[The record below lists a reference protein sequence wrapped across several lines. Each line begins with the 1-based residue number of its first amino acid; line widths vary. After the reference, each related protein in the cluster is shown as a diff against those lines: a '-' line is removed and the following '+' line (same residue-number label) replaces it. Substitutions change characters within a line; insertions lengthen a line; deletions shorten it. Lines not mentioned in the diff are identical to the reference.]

1 MTADPIDPTSIRIFD
16 TTLRDG
22 EQSPGASLTSREKL
36 TLAHEIAAL
45 GADIIE
51 AGFPAASDDDAGA
64 VERIAREVG
73 TADGPIICGLARTH
87 RHDID
92 RAYDSVRHAQK
103 PRIHTFLATSDL
115 HLEHKLRMSRAEVV
129 DRTAE
134 MVAYA
139 AARVPDVEFS
149 PEDAGRSD
157 REFLVEVLNVAI
169 EAGATTLNIPD
180 TVGYLMPNEYGDL
193 FRYLIEHVRGAR
205 GVIFSAHCHDDLGVA
220 TANTLAA
227 LEAGARQAEVTI
239 NGIGER
245 AGNTSLE
252 EVVMA
257 LRTRPQLTGLRT
269 AIDCQ
274 RLTRVSALVSHHT
287 GMVVPPNKAIVG
299 RNAFAH
305 EAGIHQDGMLKD
317 QRTYEIMTP
326 ESVGRTESRMVLGK
340 HSGRHAFRVRLGEL
354 GFQLDEAATA
364 AAFSRFK
371 DLADRKKVISDA
383 DLRCIAEEGGEP
395 PPGGFEIVDMQV
407 HCSRPGSPTATVRLR
422 TPEGDEQVAPAVG
435 NGSVDAIFKAI
446 RTIVAVPNVLAD
458 LTIQN
463 VSEGLDAVG
472 AVSVRIARRRGDERA
487 YGGFATDTDILVAAA
502 NAYLAALNRLIAD
515 KGPDTTRPAPTPAHL
530 AIGRRPDLSQ
540 PLVDE
545 NFDAS
550 YTLGIP

>member
-1 MTADPIDPTSIRIFD
+1 MTADPTSIRIFD

-36 TLAHEIAAL
+36 ALAHEIAAL
-45 GADIIE
+45 GADVIE
-51 AGFPAASDDDAGA
+51 AGFPAASDDDAAA
-64 VERIAREVG
+64 VERIAHDVG
-73 TADGPIICGLARTH
+73 VDGGPVICGLARTH
-87 RHDID
+87 RSDIQ
-92 RAYDSVRHAQK
+92 RAFQAVRRAAK

-115 HLEHKLRMSRAEVV
+115 HLRHKLNMSRGEVI
-129 DRTAE
+129 DRVGE
-134 MVAYA
+134 MVSYA
-139 AARVPDVEFS
+139 SSLTADVEFS

-157 REFLVEVLNVAI
+157 RDYLVEVLDVAV

-180 TVGYLMPNEYGDL
+180 TVGYLMPREYGDL
-193 FRYLIEHVRGAR
+193 FRYLIRHVQGAD

-227 LEAGARQAEVTI
+227 LEAGARQAEVTV

-269 AIDCQ
+269 GIDCR

-287 GMVVPPNKAIVG
+287 GMVVPPNKAVVG

-340 HSGRHAFRVRLGEL
+340 HSGRHAFRVRLREL
-354 GFQLDEAATA
+354 GFELDDAEVR
-364 AAFSRFK
+364 AAFARFK
-371 DLADRKKVISDA
+371 DLADRKKVIHDG

-395 PPGGFEIVDMQV
+395 PPGGFEIVDLQV
-407 HCSRPGSPTATVRLR
+407 HCSRPGSP
-422 TPEGDEQVAPAVG
+422 
-435 NGSVDAIFKAI
+435 
-446 RTIVAVPNVLAD
+446 
-458 LTIQN
+458 
-463 VSEGLDAVG
+463 
-472 AVSVRIARRRGDERA
+472 
-487 YGGFATDTDILVAAA
+487 
-502 NAYLAALNRLIAD
+502 
-515 KGPDTTRPAPTPAHL
+515 
-530 AIGRRPDLSQ
+530 
-540 PLVDE
+540 
-545 NFDAS
+545 
-550 YTLGIP
+550 